1 MRFPDRK
8 EPSRSL
14 MQLGRY
20 AAARVK
26 ADPDTAALASHVEEP
41 LAALGTALAARAR
54 ALDAQVGAE
63 AVRDFQ
69 LAQTNRALVA
79 LAHLVLVEFS
89 ERDHAEYVRLF
100 PTAPSL
106 LARTPERDRARVYSE
121 LVKKAEAKETP
132 TVLRPGVRKL
142 RSAWDALVEAEDR
155 LRSANTALERA
166 RADEAAARDGWN
178 VGYRR
183 LHARLVAEF
192 PTDKDRVEGYF
203 RRPGP
208 ARRAPAK
215 IPTEPAIHGAEPV
228 PPEVLAALGDDD
240 AAK

>member
-8 EPSRSL
+8 EPSKSL
-14 MQLGRY
+14 MRLGRY

-26 ADPDTAALASHVEEP
+26 ADPDTAALASHIEEP
-41 LAALGTALAARAR
+41 LAALGATILARYR
-54 ALDAQVGAE
+54 ALDVQAGAE

-89 ERDHAEYVRLF
+89 DRDHAEYVRLF

-106 LARTPERDRARVYSE
+106 LARTPERDRARVYGE
-121 LVKKAEAKETP
+121 LVKQAEARETP
-132 TVLRPGVRKL
+132 AALRPGVRKL

-155 LRSANTALERA
+155 LRSANAALERA
-166 RADEAAARDGWN
+166 RADEAAARERWN

-183 LHARLVAEF
+183 LHARLTAEF
-192 PTDKDRVEGYF
+192 PTDKDRVESYF

-208 ARRAPAK
+208 VRRRPAQ
-215 IPTEPAIHGAEPV
+215 EPAAPVIHGAEPV
-228 PPEVLAALGDDD
+228 PPDVLAALGDDE